1 MPGNLLGRPPSLH
14 LLRLRSPAL
23 VRRFRRYYA
32 AARLPIAVHEGLM
45 AHRLLPPARQLPA
58 GSNGVSRF
66 SRMEFLCMPGVSDS
80 AGPRRTRV
88 IVHRVVAFHAV

>member
-1 MPGNLLGRPPSLH
+1 
-14 LLRLRSPAL
+14 
-23 VRRFRRYYA
+23 
-32 AARLPIAVHEGLM
+32 M